1 MLSKSDATLFDGD
14 TVAELVTELVDMK
27 RRSGAPDAETDLKIV
42 LDFNSD
48 GPSDINNQTL
58 TKHRIQKLRQTLS
71 PHLALAFLSKIGAK
85 RAREADDR
93 ADRAI
98 AARILQQDSPS
109 TAAAIEA
116 ALRDASQGCTWRE
129 RQDMAAAFAKKIEGF
144 APFRAL
150 QCNMDL
156 PPRQLDYDTP
166 LHLEEPATLEECETR
181 RPLPVHCIVNFE
193 APRERRTSHSAPPLT
208 TRPRVNRC
216 TRTTDKTS
224 SRW

>member
-109 TAAAIEA
+109 TAAATPA
-116 ALRDASQGCTWRE
+116 RWFRTQGHDTMHLC
-129 RQDMAAAFAKKIEGF
+129 AFCGS
-144 APFRAL
+144 
-150 QCNMDL
+150 C
-156 PPRQLDYDTP
+156 Y
-166 LHLEEPATLEECETR
+166 
-181 RPLPVHCIVNFE
+181 
-193 APRERRTSHSAPPLT
+193 
-208 TRPRVNRC
+208 
-216 TRTTDKTS
+216 
-224 SRW
+224 

>member
-129 RQDMAAAFAKKIEGF
+129 RQDMAAALAKKIEGF

-193 APRERRTSHSAPPLT
+193 APRERRTSHSAPPIT

>member
-1 MLSKSDATLFDGD
+1 
-14 TVAELVTELVDMK
+14 MK

-42 LDFNSD
+42 LDFNND
-48 GPSDINNQTL
+48 GPSDINNKTL
-58 TKHRIQKLRQTLS
+58 AEHRIQKLRRTLS

-129 RQDMAAAFAKKIEGF
+129 KQDMAAARQEDRGL
-144 APFRAL
+144 RAVPSAAMQYGPSPTAARL
-150 QCNMDL
+150 RHPP
-156 PPRQLDYDTP
+156 PPRRACHTRGVRDAAP
-166 LHLEEPATLEECETR
+166 APGALHRKLRGTTGAS
-181 RPLPVHCIVNFE
+181 NFALCA
-193 APRERRTSHSAPPLT
+193 APHDA
-208 TRPRVNRC
+208 
-216 TRTTDKTS
+216 S
-224 SRW
+224 SCK

>member
-85 RAREADDR
+85 RARVG
-93 ADRAI
+93 
-98 AARILQQDSPS
+98 AAVR
-109 TAAAIEA
+109 
-116 ALRDASQGCTWRE
+116 QG
-129 RQDMAAAFAKKIEGF
+129 
-144 APFRAL
+144 RAL
-150 QCNMDL
+150 VEA
-156 PPRQLDYDTP
+156 TP
-166 LHLEEPATLEECETR
+166 VRLFALNLF
-181 RPLPVHCIVNFE
+181 L
-193 APRERRTSHSAPPLT
+193 S
-208 TRPRVNRC
+208 
-216 TRTTDKTS
+216 
-224 SRW
+224 